1 MPGQVLTAPGFWG
14 KLPAAGDFV
23 GRRLPAPFVRH
34 WDRWISRHLV
44 PRLACLEVLCFHARA
59 PGAPAMTGV
68 VLPST
73 DRAGRRFPLT
83 LAAPLDGPADPD
95 WYAALAAL
103 GGAGLDTA
111 DLDARLLALPPPPRS
126 APADAALTLWI
137 PGTPPGP
144 ADAEAPGPVLDAL
157 LGAATEAG

>member
-1 MPGQVLTAPGFWG
+1 MSGPLLTAPGFWG

-34 WDRWISRHLV
+34 WDRWVTRHLV
-44 PRLACLEVLCFHARA
+44 PRLAGLDVLCFHARP

-68 VLPST
+68 VLPSA

-83 LAAPLDGPADPD
+83 LAAPLAGPADPD
-95 WYAALAAL
+95 WYPALAAL
-103 GGAGLDTA
+103 GRAGLDVPT
-111 DLDARLLALPPPPRS
+111 LDARLLALPPPAGC
-126 APADAALTLWI
+126 APTDAALTLWT

-144 ADAEAPGPVLDAL
+144 ADAETPGPVLDAL